1 MRIFR
6 NGCIAALALGLTV
19 SAAHAQEPTSEATP
33 SEATTLPDP
42 EPAEAAPAEAA
53 TPAAAPAAEKAAPA
67 AEKAAPAAEKASNDS
82 DEGDEADQGGEGRSL
97 LDELTD
103 ELDKEGEDEGWNVLE
118 EEQPKTYPYIEHN
131 GYFRFRADMF
141 YRLHLGT
148 LGTGANGETITTTG
162 FYPPLTRNK
171 VNSDPKSQLD
181 GDTRDENTIAGANIR
196 FRYSPTIHVADW
208 LRVKTTFDVLDNIVL
223 GSTPDYAYLR
233 PDAPLVLFAGGQAS
247 PEAGRNALAD
257 AVRVKEAYAEI
268 NAIFGLLRA
277 GRMASSWGL
286 GILANGGT
294 ELDSDYGD
302 YVDRVLLVTR
312 LYGIYI
318 GFAWD
323 FVGEG
328 LIAQD
333 TDQFFGQP
341 HDADQQDDVLEVV
354 GTIFQRPMTQ
364 EEKDQRQQLLTVER
378 KPAFDW
384 GVYTVYRQQS
394 FDAVSDNQPTY
405 APTVTSATGFPTVNT
420 VTPETF
426 DKFKMV
432 KRNGWAVIP
441 DVWMKFEWEP
451 SFGQRLLIELE
462 AAFIYGEVD
471 QTVDNVEDAKQ
482 KTITQWGGVL
492 KSSYETGG
500 LLIGLEAG
508 VASGDD
514 AEYFGV
520 LDRVNFAAGKDASA
534 GGSGTVTNE
543 KITNFKFD
551 KNYYVDLIMFRE
563 LIGAVT
569 NAYYV
574 KPSVQYDLFDSADD
588 ALGGRVD
595 IITAFAMEKD
605 ATPGNEAW
613 YGIEFDASL
622 FYEEKNKFRADLAWG
637 TFVPGGAFD
646 LIDGFNGSTNAIG
659 AEFAMTLQGRIFLMF

>member
-6 NGCIAALALGLTV
+6 NGCIAALALGLCA
-19 SAAHAQEPTSEATP
+19 SAAHAQEPAAGSTETP
-33 SEATTLPDP
+33 AESPAAAPDQAAPLPDP
-42 EPAEAAPAEAA
+42 EPAPVPAAPVADDDA
-53 TPAAAPAAEKAAPA
+53 
-67 AEKAAPAAEKASNDS
+67 
-82 DEGDEADQGGEGRSL
+82 DEATGEDSGEGRSL
-97 LDELTD
+97 LDELTE

-118 EEQPKTYPYIEHN
+118 EEQPKTYPYIEHD

-148 LGTGANGETITTTG
+148 IGTGANGETITTTG

-171 VNSDPKSQLD
+171 VNADPKSQLD
-181 GDTRDENTIAGANIR
+181 SDTRDENTIAGANIR

-208 LRVKTTFDVLDNIVL
+208 LRVKSTFDVLDNIVL

-233 PDAPLVLFAGGQAS
+233 PDSPLVLFAGGQAS
-247 PEAGRNALAD
+247 PEAGRNALVD

-277 GRMASSWGL
+277 GRMASHWGL

-318 GFAWD
+318 GVAWD

-333 TDQFFGQP
+333 TDQYFGQP

-354 GTIFQRPMTQ
+354 ATVFQRPMTQ
-364 EEKDQRQQLLTVER
+364 EEKDQRQQLLTVDR
-378 KPAFDW
+378 APAFDW
-384 GVYTVYRQQS
+384 GVYTVYRQQN
-394 FDAVSDNQPTY
+394 FDAISDNQPTY
-405 APTVTSATGFPTVNT
+405 APTVTGATGFPTVNT
-420 VTPETF
+420 VTPETY
-426 DKFKMV
+426 DKFKFV

-441 DVWMKFEWEP
+441 DLWLKFEWQP
-451 SFGQRLLIELE
+451 TFGQRLLIELE

-471 QTVDNVEDAKQ
+471 QTVDNPEDAKK

-500 LLIGLEAG
+500 LLVGLEAG

-534 GGSGTVTNE
+534 GGGGTVTNE

-595 IITAFAMEKD
+595 IITAFAMEKE

-646 LIDGFNGSTNAIG
+646 LPAGFNGATNAIG